1 MRRWVGW
8 QVGSRLV
15 PGPVAVD
22 FVNSTKL
29 LVAPGMTGATGN
41 IYTGLHEFQDMAF
54 ALHLLRPNDL
64 FVDIG
69 ANVGSYTVLAAS
81 VGAKSISVEPIKTTF
96 DHLMRNIHLNGISD
110 RVDARNIG
118 VSSKKGSLEFTSGLD
133 TVNHVANGD
142 RQNGS
147 PVCAVEVD
155 TLNDVVGE
163 RCPVLLKI
171 DVEGFETEVIAGA
184 DNVLSN
190 KSLLAVIMEL
200 NGSGQRYNFDEG
212 DLYSRMI
219 EYGFAPYSYEPYER
233 SLTELNG
240 KNMRAGNTLFVRGVE
255 AVRQRLQ
262 TAPPFKVMGKSL

>member
-1 MRRWVGW
+1 
-8 QVGSRLV
+8 
-15 PGPVAVD
+15 VAVN
-22 FVNSTKL
+22 FVNQTKL

-81 VGAKSISVEPIKTTF
+81 VGAKSISVEPIKIAF

-110 RVDARNIG
+110 SVDARNIG
-118 VSSKKGSLEFTSGLD
+118 VSSDKGSLEFTSGLD
-133 TVNHVANGD
+133 TVNHVVNGN

-147 PVCAVEVD
+147 VVCAVEVD
-155 TLNDVVGE
+155 TLDHVVGE

-184 DNVLSN
+184 RDVLS
-190 KSLLAVIMEL
+190 KPSLLAVIMEL
-200 NGSGQRYNFDEG
+200 NGSGQRYGFNEG
-212 DLYSRMI
+212 DLYRRMI
-219 EYGFAPYSYEPYER
+219 EYGFGPYSYEPYER
-233 SLTELNG
+233 SLNELGG
-240 KNMRAGNTLFVRGVE
+240 KNYQAGNTLFVRDVE
-255 AVRQRLQ
+255 TVRQRLQ
-262 TAPPFKVMGKSL
+262 TAPPFVVMGKSL